1 MNVISFDKVNGP
13 NGWLGNLS
21 PHAIM
26 FDNKKWNTSEALF
39 QALRFKNMDIREII
53 RNEKSPMGAKMKAK
67 KYKTEMSITPMSE
80 EDLNN
85 MRTCIKLKF
94 TQNEKLTK
102 LLLATGDRLIIENI
116 GKRKGARHEFWGAR
130 LINGKWE
137 GKNVMGNL
145 LMELRNVLSKEGPIA

>member
-13 NGWLGNLS
+13 NGWLGNMS

-102 LLLATGDRLIIENI
+102 LLLATGDRLKI
-116 GKRKGARHEFWGAR
+116 GRAH
-130 LINGKWE
+130 
-137 GKNVMGNL
+137 V
-145 LMELRNVLSKEGPIA
+145 